1 MDVEIKDIP
10 ESMINMVDI
19 VGIRKFLE
27 ITKIYGGA
35 SVYIPLYKSI
45 IRPARDRDII
55 KKYNG
60 FNEKE
65 LAKMY
70 NISVYNVKR
79 IIQGKSWIN
88 YFWCKHKICC
98 KHKKVCIFLKENTH
112 FLIWGNFT
120 TYSYLEYFW
129 ITHLYYLSD
138 LVACLQFSPI
148 NKVKLQWES
157 PGLQQ

>member
-1 MDVEIKDIP
+1 MEVEIRDIP

-27 ITKIYGGA
+27 ITKIYGGS

-45 IRPARDRDII
+45 IRPARDLYII

-70 NISVYNVKR
+70 NISVYNIKR
-79 IIQGKSWIN
+79 IIQSKS
-88 YFWCKHKICC
+88 
-98 KHKKVCIFLKENTH
+98 
-112 FLIWGNFT
+112 
-120 TYSYLEYFW
+120 
-129 ITHLYYLSD
+129 
-138 LVACLQFSPI
+138 
-148 NKVKLQWES
+148 
-157 PGLQQ
+157 

>member
-27 ITKIYGGA
+27 ITKIYGGS

-70 NISVYNVKR
+70 NISVYNIKR
-79 IIQGKSWIN
+79 IIENKSWIN
-88 YFWCKHKICC
+88 RSRSKYKIWY
-98 KHKKVCIFLKENTH
+98 KYKQVCIFVKENTH
-112 FLIWGNFT
+112 FL
-120 TYSYLEYFW
+120 
-129 ITHLYYLSD
+129 YYLNNVIS
-138 LVACLQFSPI
+138 L
-148 NKVKLQWES
+148 KGE
-157 PGLQQ
+157 

>member
-10 ESMINMVDI
+10 ESMVNMVDI

-27 ITKIYGGA
+27 ITKIYGGS

-70 NISVYNVKR
+70 NISVYKTVL
-79 IIQGKSWIN
+79 GYSPMASYL
-88 YFWCKHKICC
+88 YFFILFLPSYFS
-98 KHKKVCIFLKENTH
+98 KKVFLR
-112 FLIWGNFT
+112 
-120 TYSYLEYFW
+120 
-129 ITHLYYLSD
+129 
-138 LVACLQFSPI
+138 LV
-148 NKVKLQWES
+148 NR
-157 PGLQQ
+157 

>member
-10 ESMINMVDI
+10 ESMINMVNI

-27 ITKIYGGA
+27 ITKIYGGS

-70 NISVYNVKR
+70 NISVYNIKR
-79 IIQGKSWIN
+79 IIKNKSWIN
-88 YFWCKHKICC
+88 CSWR
-98 KHKKVCIFLKENTH
+98 KHKKVCIFFHEDTH
-112 FLIWGNFT
+112 FLI
-120 TYSYLEYFW
+120 YV
-129 ITHLYYLSD
+129 ILSKEIS
-138 LVACLQFSPI
+138 L
-148 NKVKLQWES
+148 KGE
-157 PGLQQ
+157 

>member
-1 MDVEIKDIP
+1 MEVEIKDIP

-27 ITKIYGGA
+27 ITKIYGGS
-35 SVYIPLYKSI
+35 SVYIPFYKSI
-45 IRPARDRDII
+45 IRPARNRDII

-79 IIQGKSWIN
+79 IIQDKSWIDSS
-88 YFWCKHKICC
+88 WR

-112 FLIWGNFT
+112 FLLWGNAI
-120 TYSYLEYFW
+120 YSYLGYFW

-138 LVACLQFSPI
+138 LAVFLQFSLT
-148 NKVKLQWES
+148 NKVKLLWES
-157 PGLQQ
+157 PGLIQ

>member
-55 KKYNG
+55 KKYSIMEYLQYFIN
-60 FNEKE
+60 
-65 LAKMY
+65 LWCY
-70 NISVYNVKR
+70 VK
-79 IIQGKSWIN
+79 I
-88 YFWCKHKICC
+88 
-98 KHKKVCIFLKENTH
+98 
-112 FLIWGNFT
+112 
-120 TYSYLEYFW
+120 
-129 ITHLYYLSD
+129 
-138 LVACLQFSPI
+138 
-148 NKVKLQWES
+148 
-157 PGLQQ
+157 

>member
-27 ITKIYGGA
+27 ITKIYGGS
-35 SVYIPLYKSI
+35 SVYILLSKSV

-70 NISVYNVKR
+70 NISVYNIKR
-79 IIQGKSWIN
+79 IIENKSWIN
-88 YFWCKHKICC
+88 PSRSKYKIWY
-98 KHKKVCIFLKENTH
+98 KYKQVCIFVKENTH
-112 FLIWGNFT
+112 FL
-120 TYSYLEYFW
+120 YYLE
-129 ITHLYYLSD
+129 
-138 LVACLQFSPI
+138 QG
-148 NKVKLQWES
+148 NKSK
-157 PGLQQ
+157 GGIKT

>member
-1 MDVEIKDIP
+1 MEVEIKDIP

-27 ITKIYGGA
+27 ITKIYGGT

-45 IRPARDRDII
+45 IRPARNREII

-70 NISVYNVKR
+70 NITVHNIKK
-79 IIQGKSWIN
+79 IIQDKS
-88 YFWCKHKICC
+88 
-98 KHKKVCIFLKENTH
+98 
-112 FLIWGNFT
+112 
-120 TYSYLEYFW
+120 
-129 ITHLYYLSD
+129 
-138 LVACLQFSPI
+138 
-148 NKVKLQWES
+148 
-157 PGLQQ
+157 

>member
-1 MDVEIKDIP
+1 MDVEIRDIP

-27 ITKIYGGA
+27 ITKIYGGS

-70 NISVYNVKR
+70 NISVYNIKR
-79 IIQGKSWIN
+79 IIENKSWIN
-88 YFWCKHKICC
+88 PSWRKHKIWY
-98 KHKKVCIFLKENTH
+98 KYKQVCIFVKENTH
-112 FLIWGNFT
+112 FL
-120 TYSYLEYFW
+120 YYLEQREC
-129 ITHLYYLSD
+129 YLFIFTIFLDNSFI
-138 LVACLQFSPI
+138 LSVRPCSFPSILT
-148 NKVKLQWES
+148 NK
-157 PGLQQ
+157 

>member
-27 ITKIYGGA
+27 ITKIYGGS

-60 FNEKE
+60 FNEKQ

-70 NISVYNVKR
+70 KISVYNVKR
-79 IIQGKSWIN
+79 IIQNKSWIDRFCCK
-88 YFWCKHKICC
+88 YKIWCKNKQ
-98 KHKKVCIFLKENTH
+98 VCIFVKENTH
-112 FLIWGNFT
+112 FL
-120 TYSYLEYFW
+120 YYLE
-129 ITHLYYLSD
+129 
-138 LVACLQFSPI
+138 QG
-148 NKVKLQWES
+148 NKS
-157 PGLQQ
+157 

>member
-10 ESMINMVDI
+10 ESMVNMVDI
-19 VGIRKFLE
+19 GGILKILE
-27 ITKIYGGA
+27 ITKIYGGT

-70 NISVYNVKR
+70 NISVYNIKR
-79 IIQGKSWIN
+79 IIQNKS
-88 YFWCKHKICC
+88 
-98 KHKKVCIFLKENTH
+98 
-112 FLIWGNFT
+112 
-120 TYSYLEYFW
+120 
-129 ITHLYYLSD
+129 
-138 LVACLQFSPI
+138 
-148 NKVKLQWES
+148 
-157 PGLQQ
+157 

>member
-10 ESMINMVDI
+10 ENMINMVNI
-19 VGIRKFLE
+19 VGIVKFLE

-70 NISVYNVKR
+70 NISVYNIKR
-79 IIQGKSWIN
+79 IIENKSWIN
-88 YFWCKHKICC
+88 RSRSKYKIWY
-98 KHKKVCIFLKENTH
+98 KYKQVCIFVKENTH
-112 FLIWGNFT
+112 FL
-120 TYSYLEYFW
+120 YYLE
-129 ITHLYYLSD
+129 
-138 LVACLQFSPI
+138 QG
-148 NKVKLQWES
+148 NKSK
-157 PGLQQ
+157 GGIKT